1 MWMGRFAKR
10 VALITGAASGIGRA
24 TARLFAAEGAAVGLV
39 DQNAAGGEAVCREIE
54 QSGGQAR
61 FFAAD
66 VSQAQQVR
74 AAVDGTAEEF
84 GGLDILSCNAAIQIF
99 RRFDLLSEEEWDRQ
113 QAVNLKGMFLFCKF
127 AVPHMRKRG
136 GGAIMLTASPH
147 ALVTYPTCSG
157 YAASKGGVL
166 AFVRGAALDCAP
178 DNIRVNGVL
187 PGATDTPL
195 LREYIDGTPDP
206 QATRDGI
213 LEHIALRRL
222 ATPEDIAHATLFL
235 ASDEASFITGT
246 YILVDGGQLAR
257 G

>member
-1 MWMGRFAKR
+1 MGRFASR
-10 VALITGAASGIGRA
+10 VALVTGAASGIGRA

-39 DQNAAGGEAVCREIE
+39 DRNAAAGDAARQEIE
-54 QSGGQAR
+54 QSGGRAR

-66 VSQAQQVR
+66 VSQASQLQ
-74 AAVDGTAEEF
+74 AAIEGTAREF

-99 RRFDLLSEEEWDRQ
+99 RRFDQLTEEEWDHQ
-113 QAVNLKGMFLFCKF
+113 QAVNLKGMFLCCKF
-127 AVPHMRKRG
+127 AVPHMRRRG
-136 GGAIMLTASPH
+136 RGAIMLTASPH

-178 DNIRVNGVL
+178 DNIRVNCVL

-195 LREYIDGTPDP
+195 LQEYIDGTPDP
-206 QATRDGI
+206 KATREGI
-213 LEHIALRRL
+213 IERIALKRL
-222 ATPEDIAHATLFL
+222 ATPEDVARATLFL

>member
-1 MWMGRFAKR
+1 MMRFRNK

-24 TARLFAAEGAAVGLV
+24 TAKLFAAEGAAVGLI
-39 DQNAAGGEAVCREIE
+39 DQNAAGGDGVCREI
-54 QSGGQAR
+54 QQAGGQAR
-61 FFAAD
+61 FFVVD
-66 VSQAQQVR
+66 VSQAEQLR
-74 AAVDGTAEEF
+74 AAFEATAELF

-99 RRFDLLSEEEWDRQ
+99 RRFDLLTEEEWDRQ
-113 QAVNLKGMFLFCKF
+113 QAVNLKAMFLCCKF
-127 AVPHMRKRG
+127 AVPQMRRRG

-157 YAASKGGVL
+157 YAASKGGVM

-178 DNIRVNGVL
+178 DNIRVNCVL

-206 QATRDGI
+206 KATRDGI
-213 LEHIALRRL
+213 VDRIALKRL
-222 ATPEDIAHATLFL
+222 ARPEDIAHVTLFL
-235 ASDEASFITGT
+235 ASDEAAFITGT
-246 YILVDGGQLAR
+246 YVLADGGQLAR